1 MTLLL
6 DDATVRELFSWSGAA
21 SALREAYTTDVEP
34 ARFPARSMARGDQAW
49 LRTLSGAPGDTGL
62 MGLKSIAAALSSR
75 HVSYLISLFDQS
87 SAELVALLDGHSI
100 TGYRTAATSALAADI
115 LATSGALSV
124 AVIGSGFEA
133 QNHLRAIAAVRAVNA
148 VRVYSP
154 RPESRA
160 RFIGELSELG
170 LAISAEDEAQAAVRD
185 ATLVICAARS
195 RDESPTLRGEWLAPG
210 STVVSIGSTLPE
222 QREVDSETMRRA
234 DLIVADE
241 LREVLDETGDALA
254 ARRDGV
260 DLESKTVS
268 LSDLVS
274 GRVPGRQDD
283 QQVLLYKSVGGAIQ
297 DLAVAAMCVAR
308 AREAGLGATLPVD
321 ITPVAK

>member
-6 DDATVRELFSWSGAA
+6 DDAAVREVFSWSAAA
-21 SALREAYTTDVEP
+21 SSLRAAYAAEGEP
-34 ARFPARSMARGDQAW
+34 ARFPARGMARGNQAW

-75 HVSYLISLFDQS
+75 RVSYLISLFDQS
-87 SAELVALLDGHSI
+87 TAELVALLDGHSI
-100 TGYRTAATSALAADI
+100 TGYRTAATSALATDL

-133 QNHLRAIAAVRAVNA
+133 QNHLRAVAAVRAVDE
-148 VRVYSP
+148 VRVFSP

-160 RFIGELSELG
+160 RFISELTDLG
-170 LAISAEDEAQAAVRD
+170 LAISAEDSAAAAVRD
-185 ATLVICAARS
+185 ANLVICAARS
-195 RDESPTLRGEWLAPG
+195 YDETPTLLGEWLAPG
-210 STVVSIGSTLPE
+210 ATVVSIGSTLPE
-222 QREVDSETMRRA
+222 QREVDPETMRRA

-254 ARRDGV
+254 ARRDGI
-260 DLESKTVS
+260 DLDSKTVS

-274 GRVPGRQDD
+274 GRAPGRQDD
-283 QQVLLYKSVGGAIQ
+283 LQVLLYKSVGGAIQ
-297 DLAVAAMCVAR
+297 DLAVAAMCVGR
-308 AREAGLGATLPVD
+308 AREAGLGALLPID

>member
-6 DDATVRELFSWSGAA
+6 DDAVVREVFSWSGAT
-21 SALREAYTTDVEP
+21 SALREAYAAESEP
-34 ARFPARSMARGDQAW
+34 ARFPPRSMARGEQAW
-49 LRTLSGAPGDTGL
+49 LRTLSGAPGDSGL
-62 MGLKSIAAALSSR
+62 MGLKTIAAALSSR
-75 HVSYLISLFDQS
+75 RVSYLISLFDQS

-100 TGYRTAATSALAADI
+100 TGYRTAATSALAADM
-115 LATSGALSV
+115 LAKPGVLSI

-133 QNHLRAIAAVRAVNA
+133 QNHLRAIAAVRTVDA

-154 RPESRA
+154 RPQSRA
-160 RFIGELSELG
+160 RFMDEVADLG
-170 LAISAEDEAQAAVRD
+170 LDISAEDQAEAAVRE

-195 RDESPTLRGEWLAPG
+195 QDESPILLGEWLAAG
-210 STVVSIGSTLPE
+210 TTVVSIGSTLPE

-260 DLESKTVS
+260 DLESKAVS

-283 QQVLLYKSVGGAIQ
+283 RQVLLYKSVGGAIQ
-297 DLAVAAMCVAR
+297 DLAVAAMCVDR
-308 AREAGLGATLPVD
+308 ARKAGLGATLPVD

>member
-1 MTLLL
+1 VTLLL
-6 DDATVRELFSWSGAA
+6 DDAMVREVFSWSDAA
-21 SALREAYTTDVEP
+21 SALREAYAADVEP
-34 ARFPARSMARGDQAW
+34 SRFPARSMARGDHAW

-62 MGLKSIAAALSSR
+62 MGLKSIAAAFSSR
-75 HVSYLISLFDQS
+75 RVSYLISLFDQS

-100 TGYRTAATSALAADI
+100 TGYRTAATSALAADM
-115 LATSGALSV
+115 LATQGALSV

-133 QNHLRAIAAVRAVNA
+133 QNHLRAVAAVRAVDG
-148 VRVYSP
+148 VKVYSP

-160 RFIGELSELG
+160 RFVSELSELG
-170 LAISAEDEAQAAVRD
+170 LTISAEDEAEAAVRD
-185 ATLVICAARS
+185 ADLVICAARS
-195 RDESPTLRGEWLAPG
+195 HDESPILLGEWLASG

-222 QREVDSETMRRA
+222 QREVDPETMRRA

-254 ARRDGV
+254 ARRDGI
-260 DLESKTVS
+260 DLDSKTVS

-274 GRVPGRQDD
+274 GRAPGRQDD
-283 QQVLLYKSVGGAIQ
+283 RQVLLYKSVGGAIQ

>member
-1 MTLLL
+1 
-6 DDATVRELFSWSGAA
+6 
-21 SALREAYTTDVEP
+21 
-34 ARFPARSMARGDQAW
+34 
-49 LRTLSGAPGDTGL
+49 

-115 LATSGALSV
+115 LATTGALSV

-133 QNHLRAIAAVRAVNA
+133 QNHLRAIAAVRAVDA

-160 RFIGELSELG
+160 KFIGELSELG
-170 LAISAEDEAQAAVRD
+170 LAISAEDEAQVAVRD

-308 AREAGLGATLPVD
+308 ARETGLGATLPVD